1 MTPRRFQQIFWAA
14 CGAVALTCSFPG
26 IGASFCAWFALALL
40 MVALRD
46 ATPKEAVYLGLFA
59 GIIHYLTLLYWLV
72 PTMHR
77 YGPLPWWASAGI
89 LLLLAFYLAIYVALF
104 SGFVVKW
111 AARPAWCLVAVPVTW
126 VALEFL
132 RTHLLSGF
140 PWALLGY
147 CQHAFVPLIQI
158 SDLFGVYGVSFLLAI
173 GNAAVFLALIS
184 VSGSRWQ
191 QRPVHFRWAATGLAA
206 AAVLVALSLVYGQF
220 RIADVD
226 DAIADAGAMNTAVI
240 QGNIAQSLKWD
251 EAFCR
256 ETIGKYIALSEQAAE
271 NDPAPELVVWP
282 ETALPFYFFYNESL
296 TDTVLDGIDRI
307 GVPFLIGSPAYE
319 YHRQNG
325 AVDLYNSAYL
335 VDGNA
340 EVLGQYSKVHLV
352 PFGEYVPLQQWLP
365 FVGKMV
371 PQIADFAPGRKG
383 HLLTLPHGDKS
394 IDLGVQICYEII
406 FPGLSSAMVRQGGDL
421 IVNITNDAWFGRT
434 AGPRQHFSMAVFRS
448 VENRRSLVR
457 AANTGISGFV
467 DPAGRIRDRS
477 RLYTPAALTDAV
489 PVVDDIHTVYT
500 RYGDMLPVG
509 CLAGVLLFLTF
520 RLRNLLSRR
529 RRG

>member
-1 MTPRRFQQIFWAA
+1 MTPHRLQQIFWAA

-40 MVALRD
+40 MAALRD

-59 GIIHYLTLLYWLV
+59 GTIHYLSLLYWLV

-89 LLLLAFYLAIYVALF
+89 LLLLAFYLAIYMALF
-104 SGFVVKW
+104 SGFLVKW
-111 AARPAWCLVAVPVTW
+111 VKSPAWCLVAVPVAW
-126 VALEFL
+126 VALEYL

-147 CQHAFVPLIQI
+147 SQHALLPLIQI
-158 SDLFGVYGVSFLLAI
+158 SDLFGVCGVSFLLAI
-173 GNAAVFLALIS
+173 GNAAVFLALVWI
-184 VSGSRWQ
+184 SGSRWQ
-191 QRPVHFRWAATGLAA
+191 GRPVRFSRAAAGLAA

-226 DAIADAGAMNTAVI
+226 AAIADGETVKTAVI
-240 QGNIAQSLKWD
+240 QGNISQSLKWD

-271 NDPAPELVVWP
+271 NDPDLDLVVWP

-296 TDTVLDGIDRI
+296 TRTVLDAIDRI
-307 GVPFLIGSPAYE
+307 GTRFLIGSPAYE

-335 VDGNA
+335 LDKNA

-383 HLLTLPHGDKS
+383 HLLTMPHRGET
-394 IDLGVQICYEII
+394 IDFGVQICYEII
-406 FPGLSSAMVRQGGDL
+406 FPGLASAMVRQGGDL
-421 IVNITNDAWFGRT
+421 IVNITNDAWFGRS

-477 RLYTPAALTDAV
+477 RLYTTAALTDTV
-489 PVVDDIHTVYT
+489 PVMDDKNTVYT
-500 RYGDMLPVG
+500 RYGDILPVG
-509 CLAGVLLFLTF
+509 CLLGVLLFLTF
-520 RLRNLLSRR
+520 RLRNVLSRR